1 MALITLYWGL
11 DGILILITLMI
22 IFYLYMTRKFKY
34 WKKRGILE
42 TAPPIPFF
50 GNFADC
56 LLFKKSPANYLKEIY
71 DQAKGLPYIGFY
83 LMDKPI
89 LLIRDPEL
97 VKNILVKDFNY
108 FNDRYINADPNDRL
122 GYASLFFLRNPD
134 WKIVRNKI
142 TPFFTSGKMKKM
154 FNLMIQCGK
163 NFDDYLDSPE
173 FKGKCKILKFVKITN
188 IKMNKIKNKK
198 CSYVK

>member
-1 MALITLYWGL
+1 MTLITPYWGL
-11 DGILILITLMI
+11 DGILVLTTLMVV
-22 IFYLYMTRKFKY
+22 FYLYMTRKFKY

-42 TAPPIPFF
+42 TAPPTPFF

-83 LMDKPI
+83 VMDKPI
-89 LLIRDPEL
+89 LLICDREL

-108 FNDRYINADPNDRL
+108 FNDRYVNADPNDRL
-122 GYASLFFLRNPD
+122 SYATLFFLKNPD
-134 WKIVRNKI
+134 WKIIRTKM

-154 FNLMIQCGK
+154 FDLMVQCGK
-163 NFDDYLDSPE
+163 NLEGYLDSLE
-173 FKGKCKILKFVKITN
+173 FKGKCKN
-188 IKMNKIKNKK
+188 IIIREIDK
-198 CSYVK
+198 